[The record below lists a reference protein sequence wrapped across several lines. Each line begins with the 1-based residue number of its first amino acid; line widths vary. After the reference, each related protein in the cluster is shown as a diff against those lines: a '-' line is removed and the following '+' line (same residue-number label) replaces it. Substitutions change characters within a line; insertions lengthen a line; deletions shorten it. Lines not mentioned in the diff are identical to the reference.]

1 MLNATFLVIFKHCAI
16 VKKCYELK
24 KNSRQILSLK
34 SKQKQ
39 KLERWLVSLKFAR
52 KNNQKVEFYLLLKD
66 RMPIAKISTF
76 CTLVALLFSPSMS
89 DLGSA
94 NLPFILKTRER
105 GGFCSSI
112 RSKDESWNIN
122 IKRNLWWRRK
132 LYTYQLPQKKPMVTV
147 FENHRKS
154 RIQHCE
160 RSELRLHFE
169 WTKIN

>member
-1 MLNATFLVIFKHCAI
+1 MQQYLHESLIFRI
-16 VKKCYELK
+16 STVQ
-24 KNSRQILSLK
+24 KNSRQILRLK

-132 LYTYQLPQKKPMVTV
+132 LYTYQLPQKKPMAQCSKIIEKVAV
-147 FENHRKS
+147 N
-154 RIQHCE
+154 IA
-160 RSELRLHFE
+160 SEASYVYILSGQKLI
-169 WTKIN
+169 KNAKNG